1 MSEINK
7 RSKQSQKPKP
17 APDEPAA
24 PNDESRVKVG
34 SNPFTL
40 HIDDTP
46 ENVARALFGKPL
58 KRE

>member
-1 MSEINK
+1 MIKKCKAKSD
-7 RSKQSQKPKP
+7 KPKP
-17 APDEPAA
+17 SPEEPAK
-24 PNDESRVKVG
+24 PKSRVQVG

-46 ENVARALFGKPL
+46 ENVARAIFGKPL